1 MENTA
6 QPDLFDLQDRPG
18 KGGTN
23 ALDGNPRE
31 TGKAGKP
38 SPDEFSD
45 YLEAR
50 KCSSRRNRARI
61 EKLSQPFIGPVAG
74 NGVNSAAQETAG
86 VKGQEAPGN
95 RSCCAPICNLA
106 STCPDAGEVA
116 SGGGEERHRWL
127 IDRVGGG
134 NATEWDANFPFQT
147 LLTRRAIGPMLLGIG
162 TRRNT
167 MTNATAAIEMT
178 FAKLPIVPVWTVGR
192 SDFFAALASIRQ
204 AKDGAFDV
212 HAEKVAVEK
221 FPEAADFAM
230 TGFRTLE
237 AAKGWC
243 EEVFADLY
251 A

>member
-1 MENTA
+1 
-6 QPDLFDLQDRPG
+6 
-18 KGGTN
+18 
-23 ALDGNPRE
+23 
-31 TGKAGKP
+31 
-38 SPDEFSD
+38 
-45 YLEAR
+45 
-50 KCSSRRNRARI
+50 
-61 EKLSQPFIGPVAG
+61 
-74 NGVNSAAQETAG
+74 
-86 VKGQEAPGN
+86 
-95 RSCCAPICNLA
+95 
-106 STCPDAGEVA
+106 
-116 SGGGEERHRWL
+116 
-127 IDRVGGG
+127 
-134 NATEWDANFPFQT
+134 
-147 LLTRRAIGPMLLGIG
+147 
-162 TRRNT
+162 

-243 EEVFADLY
+243 DEVFADLY